1 MDIGKIFEL
10 FIDIIWEGWYSN
22 VVARGF
28 LRAKAGEE
36 MKLEELK
43 RAAFAV
49 GLKETM
55 RALEK
60 GEAVHVFIASDAD
73 ERISAPLKEA
83 CEGKAIPITDSF
95 SKKDL
100 GKACGIKVKAAAAC
114 VLSR

>member
-1 MDIGKIFEL
+1 MD
-10 FIDIIWEGWYSN
+10 
-22 VVARGF
+22 VAQVF
-28 LRAKAGEE
+28 VCAKAGEE
-36 MKLEELK
+36 MKLDELK
-43 RAAFAV
+43 NSAVAV
-49 GLKETM
+49 GFKETT

-83 CEGKAIPITDSF
+83 CALKQIPITDSF